1 MKKRTIRNWGI
12 ALILLLLSGIVML
25 TASAVSNTPQAVD
38 VTLNE
43 KLATSAP
50 TNEISEEELMNIIE
64 SQQPAITAHEEF
76 QENLVW
82 DNELGDYLYPDTF
95 AGAYLDKETFQLCV
109 ALTDCSEKIKAEYNK
124 YFSDPAVVSYVEA
137 EYSYNDLLAIKE
149 EVKASCD
156 NITSIGINQ
165 RKNIV
170 SVGLSSEA
178 SVQNMSQSA
187 ARSAMPIEVYY
198 EGSGVL
204 DSIELRGGDSF
215 GPVTLGVCGT
225 FNGTPALLTCGH
237 GPMGEGDGIILN
249 STALA
254 TVTKVQW
261 ANNQPF
267 DYAIITID
275 NDTGIK

>member
-204 DSIELRGGDSF
+204 DSIELRG
-215 GPVTLGVCGT
+215 VT
-225 FNGTPALLTCGH
+225 H
-237 GPMGEGDGIILN
+237 
-249 STALA
+249 LA
-254 TVTKVQW
+254 Q
-261 ANNQPF
+261 
-267 DYAIITID
+267 
-275 NDTGIK
+275 